1 MDKAR
6 LDNLL
11 EGYLKTRDEQML
23 NVLVEGYEP
32 LCAAIARR
40 FLNRGAEL
48 EDLKQVALMG
58 LLKAIERY
66 DGERGLQFITY
77 ATPTIAGEI
86 RHYLR
91 DKASAIRFSRDK
103 VSLLAKMNSK
113 REELT
118 LELKR
123 EPTLKEMAAAMELP
137 PYDLLQ
143 LMQQREAS
151 NLVSMDAA
159 LSEDEAMALSSRL
172 GQTETGYARV
182 EDRDETDRLMA
193 LVTPQ
198 EKRLLELR
206 FADSLGQRET
216 AKILGMSQMQ
226 VSRMERRVL
235 LRLKGA
241 ALQ

>member
-1 MDKAR
+1 MDNAR
-6 LDNLL
+6 LQSLL
-11 EGYLKTRDEQML
+11 EDYSKTRDEQTL
-23 NVLVEGYEP
+23 NALIEGYEP

-40 FLNRGAEL
+40 FMNRGAEY

-58 LLKAIERY
+58 LLKAIERFNC
-66 DGERGLQFITY
+66 ERGLQFITY

-91 DKASAIRFSRDK
+91 DKGSAIRFSRDK
-103 VSLLAKMNSK
+103 TSQLTKMNLR

-123 EPTLKEMAAAMELP
+123 EPTLKEMAAAMDMP

-143 LMQQREAS
+143 LMQQREAA
-151 NLVSMDAA
+151 NLLSMDAA
-159 LSEDEAMALSSRL
+159 MTENEAMALSSKL

-182 EDRDETDRLMA
+182 EDRDEADRLMA

-206 FADSLGQRET
+206 FSDRLGQRET
-216 AKILGMSQMQ
+216 AKRLNISQMQ

-235 LRLKGA
+235 KRLKDA
-241 ALQ
+241 AAQ